1 MTAPALRRLNV
12 VVPYRDR
19 ESHLARFV
27 PHLAAYMAERH
38 PDLSYRVTI
47 VEQEDDG
54 RPFNRGA
61 LKNIG
66 FLLGEGDSDYAC
78 LHDVDYLPDD
88 ADYSWSE
95 DPTPILWD
103 GALERP
109 IAPDR
114 SDRVIRNDLEST
126 FGGVVLVPN
135 GAMRRVDGYSNLYW
149 GWGFE
154 DFDFSLRIRARRIAT
169 GRRRGRFIPL
179 DHDNEGFNL
188 DATPSPMAL
197 VNRALFQRLWSGG
210 TIPAGDGL
218 SSARFDLLARKFLR
232 PDERP
237 HAGPWVRATVRLN
250 FQPTPQQAAAA
261 PPER

>member
-1 MTAPALRRLNV
+1 MTPAPHRLNI

-19 ESHLARFV
+19 ESHLAQFV
-27 PHLAAYMAERH
+27 PHLAAYMAARH
-38 PDLSYRVTI
+38 PDLSYRVTV

-66 FLLGEGDSDYAC
+66 FLLGEGDSDYVC

-88 ADYSWSE
+88 ADYGWAE

-109 IAPDR
+109 IAPDQ

-154 DFDFSLRIRARRIAT
+154 DFDFSLRIRGRRIAT

-197 VNRALFQRLWSGG
+197 VNRGLFQRLWSGG
-210 TIPAGDGL
+210 SIPAGDGL
-218 SSARFDLLARKFLR
+218 SSARFEVLARKFLR
-232 PDERP
+232 HDERP
-237 HAGPWVRATVRLN
+237 QAGPWVQVTVRLN
-250 FQPTPQQAAAA
+250 FQPTAEQTAAA
-261 PPER
+261 PPGR